1 MSIMYG
7 SNKNNKGKIEKNKK
21 IKEGPCIFPFM
32 YKWKSHDKCFSTSK
46 GDICATEISQP
57 RRTLKKKGYCI
68 KKKVTKKKARKK
80 IDKSKVKKK
89 GTLTI
94 KKKINKSKV
103 RKNKT
108 IKIKKLKRRLKIPSK
123 IEKKKTLKKSIK
135 QTTPNNTMAYNQQFV
150 KVLEKLESLMMKKG
164 QHFRAR
170 AYSKAKE
177 SIILFK
183 NPITDVKQLKGQ
195 KGIGNTILTKL
206 QEFVDTGTLSVLEK
220 AKSNP
225 IFIFTEVYGIGPKKA
240 EELVKKHNV
249 KTIAEL
255 RERQDE
261 LLNDVQKKGIKYYE
275 DILKRIPRKEIDT
288 YEKELKKIFDKV
300 KNPGSTFQIM
310 GSYRRGAK
318 DSGDIDICISDPNN
332 DTGVFNRF
340 IDALIEKKILIEVLS
355 RGNTKS
361 LGVSRLRRKPARRI
375 DFMFTKHEELA
386 FALLYFT
393 GSKAFNTVM
402 RKRALDLGYSMNEH
416 GLYKMVNG
424 KKGVKLDKHFPS
436 EESVFAFLGMVYK
449 GPTERKD
456 GNAVELIGEKQP
468 LKTFWQ
474 EDYQGETKKQVNK
487 KINKSKT
494 KKKSP
499 KKKNSAAEIR
509 LGKRKIKEFLENGQ
523 PVLEEFNEETLSA
536 MIRAA
541 NKNYYCNNK
550 PLMTDEE
557 YDILKEFIEDNYPD
571 NVAITEGHTMCSVA
585 VEKKKMQ
592 LPFEMWSMDKFKTE
606 EKINLWLNQYK
617 GPFIISAKVDGVSAG
632 YSTMGDTPKLF
643 TRGNGKVGQDISH
656 AIEYLGLPTQK
667 GIEIRGE
674 LLMKKD
680 VFEAN
685 WGERF
690 ANVRNMI
697 AGTANA
703 KESFPERWADID
715 FVCYEVVTPHLTPSQ
730 QFALIKKLNI
740 ISVIHKRMKKINKN
754 VLSKYLIDWREN
766 YDYDIDGIIVA
777 DDKKYPRTSKN
788 PKHAF
793 AFKTVLDDQIVESKV
808 VNVIWSP
815 SKDGYLKPKVQIQP
829 VNLGGAVIQFATL
842 HNAEFVIKNK
852 IGLGAVVQIL
862 RSGDVIPKVE
872 KVVKPAKNIKMPSS
886 EYKYKWNSTKKDL
899 VLLNAQDNDI
909 VRLKTI
915 DDFFNKLDVVGLGR
929 GNVQRIMNAGYKT
942 IPEILTMTIENF
954 LEVDGFKEKMATKIY
969 NSIQERLQAVSLPV
983 LMGASNMFGRGL
995 GIKRMVAIMEEYPD
1009 ILTSSD
1015 SEQEKLNKVAA
1026 LEGFKDKTARL
1037 FVPHI
1042 PKFVKFV
1049 NDIGM
1054 TSKLTNIPV
1063 KNVDK
1068 SHPLYNKKIVITG
1081 FRDKELQQKL
1091 DKIGA
1096 KLGTSVSKKTFVVLV
1111 KDLDDDTGKADK
1123 ARQLGVKLMTPES
1136 FKSKYSL

>member
-1 MSIMYG
+1 M
-7 SNKNNKGKIEKNKK
+7 
-21 IKEGPCIFPFM
+21 
-32 YKWKSHDKCFSTSK
+32 
-46 GDICATEISQP
+46 
-57 RRTLKKKGYCI
+57 
-68 KKKVTKKKARKK
+68 
-80 IDKSKVKKK
+80 KKK
-89 GTLTI
+89 GTLVL
-94 KKKINKSKV
+94 KKIK
-103 RKNKT
+103 RKKNT
-108 IKIKKLKRRLKIPSK
+108 MKIRKLKKRLRLPSK
-123 IEKKKTLKKSIK
+123 IEKSKSINKSIK
-135 QTTPNNTMAYNQQFV
+135 HKPTDMSSMNAQFV
-150 KVLEKLESLMMKKG
+150 KVLEQLESLMMKKG
-164 QHFRAR
+164 EHFRAR
-170 AYSKAKE
+170 AYTKAKE
-177 SIILFK
+177 AIILYK
-183 NPITDVKQLKGQ
+183 NPITEVSQLKGQ
-195 KGIGNTILTKL
+195 PGIGKTILNKL
-206 QEFVDTGTLSVLEK
+206 QEFKDTGTLNVLEK

-225 IFIFTEVYGIGPKKA
+225 MFIFTEVYGIGPKKA

-255 RERQDE
+255 RARQEE
-261 LLNDVQKKGIKYYE
+261 LLNDVQKKGLKYYE

-300 KNPGSTFQIM
+300 KNKDSTFQIM

-318 DSGDIDICISDPNN
+318 DSGDIDICISDPK
-332 DTGVFNRF
+332 DDVGVFNRF
-340 IDALIEKKILIEVLS
+340 IDALIEKNILIEVLS

-361 LGVSRLRRKPARRI
+361 LGVSKLRRKPARRI
-375 DFMFTKHEELA
+375 DFMFTKHKELA

-424 KKGVKLDKHFPS
+424 KKGEKLDRYFPT
-436 EESVFAFLGMVYK
+436 EESVFKFMGMVYK

-456 GNAVELIGEKQP
+456 GNAVVLIEDAAP

-474 EDYQGETKKQVNK
+474 ETYPGQNK
-487 KINKSKT
+487 KISKKIDKSKT
-494 KKKSP
+494 KKKTL
-499 KKKNSAAEIR
+499 KKQNSGAEIR
-509 LGKRKIKEFLENGQ
+509 QGKRLIKEFLKVGQ
-523 PVLEEFNEETLSA
+523 SKLEKLDEDELSS

-557 YDILKEFIEDNYPD
+557 YDILKEFIEEKFPD
-571 NVAITEGHTMCSVA
+571 NEAIQEGHTMCSVA
-585 VEKKKMQ
+585 VEKKKMK

-606 EKINLWLNQYK
+606 EKINLWLGEYK

-632 YSTMGDTPKLF
+632 YSTMGDKPLLF

-680 VFEAN
+680 VFENN
-685 WGERF
+685 WSERF

-703 KESFPERWADID
+703 KESFPERWNDID

-730 QFALIKKLNI
+730 QFALIKKLNV
-740 ISVIHKRMKKINKN
+740 ISVINKKMKKINKS
-754 VLSKYLIDWREN
+754 VLSKYLVDWREN
-766 YDYDIDGIIVA
+766 YEYDIDGIIVA

-808 VNVIWSP
+808 VDVIWSP

-829 VNLGGAVIQFATL
+829 VKLGGAVIQYATL

-872 KVVKPAKNIKMPSS
+872 KVVKPAKTIKMPASN
-886 EYKYKWNSTKKDL
+886 YKYKWNSTKKDL
-899 VLLNAQDNDI
+899 VLVDAGDNDI
-909 VRLKTI
+909 VKLKI
-915 DDFFNKLDVVGLGR
+915 MDDFFNKMDVVGLGR
-929 GNVQRIMNAGYKT
+929 GNIQRIMNAGYKT
-942 IPEILTMTIENF
+942 IPKILTMTIQDFMSVE
-954 LEVDGFKEKMATKIY
+954 GFKEKMATKIY
-969 NSIQERLQAVSLPV
+969 NSIHERLDNVSLPA
-983 LMGASNMFGRGL
+983 LMGASNIFGRGL
-995 GIKRMVAIMEEYPD
+995 GTKRIVAIMEEYPD
-1009 ILTSSD
+1009 ILTSSE
-1015 SEQEKLNKVAA
+1015 SEQEKIEKVAQ
-1026 LEGFKDKTARL
+1026 LDGFKDKTARL

-1042 PKFVKFV
+1042 PKFVKFLK
-1049 NDIGM
+1049 DIKQ
-1054 TSKLTNIPV
+1054 TNKLTQVVV

-1091 DKIGA
+1091 DKIGV
-1096 KLGTSVSKKTFVVLV
+1096 KLGTSVSKKTFAVLV

-1123 ARQLGVKLMTPES
+1123 ARKLGVQLMTPET
-1136 FKSKYSL
+1136 FKKKYSL

>member
-1 MSIMYG
+1 MYG
-7 SNKNNKGKIEKNKK
+7 TDINNKGKKEKNRK

-32 YKWKSHDKCFSTSK
+32 YKWKSHDKCYKTDK
-46 GDICATEISQP
+46 GDICATEISLP
-57 RRTLKKKGYCI
+57 RRTLKKRGYCI
-68 KKKVTKKKARKK
+68 KKSTKKKTLKRK

-89 GTLTI
+89 GTLVLKKR
-94 KKKINKSKV
+94 KKKKS
-103 RKNKT
+103 T
-108 IKIKKLKRRLKIPSK
+108 MKIRKLKKRLRLPSK
-123 IEKKKTLKKSIK
+123 IEKSKSINKSIK
-135 QTTPNNTMAYNQQFV
+135 HKSTDMPSMNAQFV
-150 KVLEKLESLMMKKG
+150 KVLEQLESLMMKKG

-170 AYSKAKE
+170 AYTKAKE
-177 SIILFK
+177 SIILLK
-183 NPITDVKQLKGQ
+183 TPITEVSQLKGQ
-195 KGIGNTILTKL
+195 KGIGKTILTKL
-206 QEFVDTGTLSVLEK
+206 QEFVDTGTLNVLEK

-225 IFIFTEVYGIGPKKA
+225 MFIFTEVYGIGPKKA
-240 EELVKKHNV
+240 QELVKKHNV
-249 KTIAEL
+249 TTITEL

-261 LLNDVQKKGIKYYE
+261 LLNDVQKKGLKYYE

-288 YEKELKKIFDKV
+288 YEKELKKIFDTV
-300 KNPGSTFQIM
+300 KNKDSTFQIM

-318 DSGDIDICISDPNN
+318 DSGDIDICISDPKD
-332 DTGVFNRF
+332 DTGVFIKF
-340 IDALIEKKILIEVLS
+340 IDALIEKNILIEVLS

-361 LGVSRLRRKPARRI
+361 LGVSKLRRKPARRI
-375 DFMFTKHEELA
+375 DFMFTKHKELA

-393 GSKAFNTVM
+393 GSKEFNTVM
-402 RKRALDLGYSMNEH
+402 RKRALDMGYSMNEH

-424 KKGVKLDKHFPS
+424 KKGEKLDRYFPT
-436 EESVFAFLGMVYK
+436 EESVFKFMGMVYK

-456 GNAVELIGEKQP
+456 GNAVVLIEDAAP

-474 EDYQGETKKQVNK
+474 ETYPGQNK
-487 KINKSKT
+487 KISKKIDKSKT
-494 KKKSP
+494 KKKTL
-499 KKKNSAAEIR
+499 KKLNSGAEIR
-509 LGKRKIKEFLENGQ
+509 KGKRFIKEFLKVGQ
-523 PVLEEFNEETLSA
+523 SQLEELNESELSS

-541 NKNYYCNNK
+541 NKGYYCNNK
-550 PLMTDEE
+550 SLMSDEE
-557 YDILKEFIEDNYPD
+557 YDILKEFIEEKFPD
-571 NVAITEGHTMCSVA
+571 NEAIQEGHTACSVS
-585 VEKKKMQ
+585 VEKKKIT
-592 LPFEMWSMDKFKTE
+592 LPFEMWSMNKFKKEQQITT
-606 EKINLWLNQYK
+606 WLKDYK

-632 YSTMGDTPKLF
+632 YSTMGDKPVLF

-680 VFEAN
+680 VFETN
-685 WGERF
+685 WSDRF

-703 KESFPERWADID
+703 KESFPERWSDID
-715 FVCYEVVTPHLTPSQ
+715 FVCYEVVAPHLTPSK

-740 ISVIHKRMKKINKN
+740 ISVIHKKMTKIDKT

-777 DDKKYPRTSKN
+777 DNKKYPRTSKN

-829 VNLGGAVIQFATL
+829 VKLGGAVIQYATL

-886 EYKYKWNSTKKDL
+886 DYKYKWNSTKKDL
-899 VLLNAQDNDI
+899 VLLNAEDNDI

-969 NSIQERLQAVSLPV
+969 NSIQERLEVVSLPV

-1009 ILTSSD
+1009 ILTSND
-1015 SEQEKLNKVAA
+1015 SEQEKINKVSA
-1026 LEGFKDKTARL
+1026 LDGFKDKTAKL

-1054 TSKLTNIPV
+1054 TAKLTNVPV

-1123 ARQLGVKLMTPES
+1123 ARSLGVTLMTPES

>member
-1 MSIMYG
+1 MYG
-7 SNKNNKGKIEKNKK
+7 NNVNNKGKIEKNKQ

-32 YKWKSHDKCFSTSK
+32 YKWESHDKCYKTKK
-46 GDICATEISQP
+46 GDICATEISMP

-68 KKKVTKKKARKK
+68 KKSTKKKTLKRK

-89 GTLTI
+89 GTLVL
-94 KKKINKSKV
+94 KKRNKKQTMKI
-103 RKNKT
+103 R
-108 IKIKKLKRRLKIPSK
+108 KLKKRLRLPSK
-123 IEKKKTLKKSIK
+123 IEKSKSINKSIK
-135 QTTPNNTMAYNQQFV
+135 HKPTDMASMNAQFV
-150 KVLEKLESLMMKKG
+150 KVLEQLESLMMKKG
-164 QHFRAR
+164 EHFRAR
-170 AYSKAKE
+170 AYTKAKE

-183 NPITDVKQLKGQ
+183 KPITEVNQLKGQ
-195 KGIGNTILTKL
+195 PGIGKTILTKL
-206 QEFVDTGTLSVLEK
+206 QEFVDTGTLNVLEK

-225 IFIFTEVYGIGPKKA
+225 MFIFTEVYGIGPKKA

-255 RERQDE
+255 RARQEE
-261 LLNDVQKKGIKYYE
+261 LLNDVQKKGLKYYE

-300 KNPGSTFQIM
+300 KNKDSTFQIM

-318 DSGDIDICISDPNN
+318 DSGDIDICISDPK
-332 DTGVFNRF
+332 DDIGVFNRF
-340 IDALIEKKILIEVLS
+340 IDALIEKNILIEVLS

-361 LGVSRLRRKPARRI
+361 LGVSKLRRKPARRI
-375 DFMFTKHEELA
+375 DFMFTKHKELA

-424 KKGVKLDKHFPS
+424 KKGEKLDRYFPT
-436 EESVFAFLGMVYK
+436 EESVFKFMGMVYR

-456 GNAVELIGEKQP
+456 GNAVVLIEDAAP

-474 EDYQGETKKQVNK
+474 ETYPGQNQKISK
-487 KINKSKT
+487 KIDKSKT
-494 KKKSP
+494 KKKTL
-499 KKKNSAAEIR
+499 KKQNSGAEIR
-509 LGKRKIKEFLENGQ
+509 KGKRLIKEFLKVGQ
-523 PVLEEFNEETLSA
+523 SKLEKLDEDELSS

-557 YDILKEFIEDNYPD
+557 YDILKEFIEEKFPD
-571 NVAITEGHTMCSVA
+571 NIAIQEGHTMCSVA
-585 VEKKKMQ
+585 VEKRKMK

-606 EKINLWLNQYK
+606 EKINLWLGEYK

-632 YSTMGDTPKLF
+632 YSTMGDKPMLF

-680 VFEAN
+680 VFENN
-685 WGERF
+685 WSERF

-703 KESFPERWADID
+703 KESFPERWNDID

-730 QFALIKKLNI
+730 QFALIKKLNV
-740 ISVIHKRMKKINKN
+740 ISVINKKMKKINKT
-754 VLSKYLIDWREN
+754 VLSKYLVDWREN
-766 YDYDIDGIIVA
+766 YEYDIDGIIVA

-808 VNVIWSP
+808 VDVIWSP

-829 VNLGGAVIQFATL
+829 VKLGGAVIQYATL

-872 KVVKPAKNIKMPSS
+872 KVVKPAKTIKMPASN
-886 EYKYKWNSTKKDL
+886 YKYKWNSTKKDL
-899 VLLNAQDNDI
+899 VLVDAGDNDI
-909 VRLKTI
+909 VKLKVM
-915 DDFFNKLDVVGLGR
+915 DDFFNKMDVVGLGR
-929 GNVQRIMNAGYKT
+929 GNIQRIMNAGYKT
-942 IPEILTMTIENF
+942 IPKILTMTIQDFMSVE
-954 LEVDGFKEKMATKIY
+954 GFKEKMATKIY
-969 NSIQERLQAVSLPV
+969 NSIHERLDNISLPA
-983 LMGASNMFGRGL
+983 LMGASNIFGRGL
-995 GIKRMVAIMEEYPD
+995 GTKRIVAIMNEYPD
-1009 ILTSSD
+1009 ILTSSE
-1015 SEQEKLNKVAA
+1015 SQEEKIEKVAQ
-1026 LEGFKDKTARL
+1026 LDGFKDKTARL
-1037 FVPHI
+1037 FVPYI
-1042 PKFVKFV
+1042 PKFIKFLK
-1049 NDIGM
+1049 DIKQ
-1054 TSKLTNIPV
+1054 TNKLTQVVV

-1091 DKIGA
+1091 DKIGV
-1096 KLGTSVSKKTFVVLV
+1096 KLGTSVSKKTFAVLV

-1123 ARQLGVKLMTPES
+1123 ARKLGVKLMTPET
-1136 FKSKYSL
+1136 FKKKYSL

>member
-1 MSIMYG
+1 MYIMSIMYG
-7 SNKNNKGKIEKNKK
+7 NNINNKGKLEKNKK

-32 YKWKSHDKCFSTSK
+32 YKWKSHDKCYKTDK
-46 GDICATEISQP
+46 GDICATEISMP
-57 RRTLKKKGYCI
+57 RRTLKKKGYCM
-68 KKKVTKKKARKK
+68 KKSTKKKTLKRK

-89 GTLTI
+89 GTLI
-94 KKKINKSKV
+94 LKKRNKKQTMKI
-103 RKNKT
+103 R
-108 IKIKKLKRRLKIPSK
+108 KLKKRLRLPSK
-123 IEKKKTLKKSIK
+123 IEKSKSINKSIK
-135 QTTPNNTMAYNQQFV
+135 HKSTDMPSMNTQFV
-150 KVLEKLESLMMKKG
+150 KVLEQLESLMMKKG
-164 QHFRAR
+164 EHFRAR
-170 AYSKAKE
+170 AYTKAKE

-183 NPITDVKQLKGQ
+183 KPITEVNQLKGQ
-195 KGIGNTILTKL
+195 PGIGKTILTKL
-206 QEFVDTGTLSVLEK
+206 QEFVDTGTLNVLEK

-225 IFIFTEVYGIGPKKA
+225 MFIFTEVYGIGPKKA

-255 RERQDE
+255 RERQEE
-261 LLNDVQKKGIKYYE
+261 LLNDVQKKGLKYYE

-300 KNPGSTFQIM
+300 KNKDSTFQIM

-318 DSGDIDICISDPNN
+318 DSGDIDICISDPK
-332 DTGVFNRF
+332 DDVGVFNKF
-340 IDALIEKKILIEVLS
+340 IDALIEKNILIEVLS

-361 LGVSRLRRKPARRI
+361 LGVSKLRRKPARRI
-375 DFMFTKHEELA
+375 DFMFTKHKELA

-402 RKRALDLGYSMNEH
+402 RKRALDMGYSMNEH

-424 KKGVKLDKHFPS
+424 KKGEKLDRYFPT
-436 EESVFAFLGMVYK
+436 EESVFKFMGMVYK

-456 GNAVELIGEKQP
+456 GNAVVLIEDAAP

-474 EDYQGETKKQVNK
+474 ETYPGQNK
-487 KINKSKT
+487 KISKKIDKSKT
-494 KKKSP
+494 KKKTL
-499 KKKNSAAEIR
+499 KKQNSGAEIR
-509 LGKRKIKEFLENGQ
+509 QGKRLIKEFLKVGQ
-523 PVLEEFNEETLSA
+523 SKLEKLDEDELSS

-557 YDILKEFIEDNYPD
+557 YDILKEFIEEKFPD
-571 NVAITEGHTMCSVA
+571 NEAIQEGHTMCSVA
-585 VEKKKMQ
+585 VEKRKIK

-606 EKINLWLNQYK
+606 DKINLWLGEYK

-632 YSTMGDTPKLF
+632 YSTMGDKPLLF

-680 VFEAN
+680 VFENN
-685 WGERF
+685 WSERF

-703 KESFPERWADID
+703 KESFPERWNDID
-715 FVCYEVVTPHLTPSQ
+715 FVCYEVVTPHLTPSK
-730 QFALIKKLNI
+730 QFALIKKLNV
-740 ISVIHKRMKKINKN
+740 ISVINKKMKKINKT
-754 VLSKYLIDWREN
+754 VLSKYLVDWREN
-766 YDYDIDGIIVA
+766 YEYDIDGIIVA

-808 VNVIWSP
+808 VDVIWSP

-829 VNLGGAVIQFATL
+829 VKLGGAVIQYATL

-872 KVVKPAKNIKMPSS
+872 KVVKPAKTIKMPASN
-886 EYKYKWNSTKKDL
+886 YKYKWNSTKKDL
-899 VLLNAQDNDI
+899 VLVDAGDNDI
-909 VRLKTI
+909 VKLKI
-915 DDFFNKLDVVGLGR
+915 MDDFFNKMDVVGLGR
-929 GNVQRIMNAGYKT
+929 GNIQRIMNAGYKT
-942 IPEILTMTIENF
+942 IPKILTMTVQDF
-954 LEVDGFKEKMATKIY
+954 LGVEGFKEKMATKIY
-969 NSIQERLQAVSLPV
+969 NSIHERLDNVTLPA
-983 LMGASNMFGRGL
+983 LMGASNIFGRGL
-995 GIKRMVAIMEEYPD
+995 GTKRIIAIMEEYPD
-1009 ILTSSD
+1009 ILTSSE
-1015 SEQEKLNKVAA
+1015 SEQEKIEKVTQ
-1026 LEGFKDKTARL
+1026 LDGFKDKTARL

-1042 PKFVKFV
+1042 PKFVKFLK
-1049 NDIGM
+1049 DIKQ
-1054 TSKLTNIPV
+1054 TNKLTQVVV

-1091 DKIGA
+1091 DKIGV
-1096 KLGTSVSKKTFVVLV
+1096 KLGTSVSKKTFAVLV

-1123 ARQLGVKLMTPES
+1123 ARKLGVQLMTPET
-1136 FKSKYSL
+1136 FKKKYSL